1 MTIQLQQLKQ
11 YCDNTFS
18 YIEDY
23 TFNGLQV
30 EGKNEIKKIVFSV
43 SLSELLI
50 DEAIRRGADCI
61 FVHHGFFGK
70 SFTKIQ
76 GPLKRKLQKLLVNDI
91 SLFAYHLP
99 LDAHPILGHNA
110 QLCNMAQLQ
119 IIKPL
124 ECGFICGNALNLT
137 LSQIAEHI
145 NEHIPS
151 KYAIS
156 QSGSGPLLPTHQFNA
171 NIYKFGPEIPQKIFI
186 CSGGSGDYLDKAI
199 REQCDLFVLGEPKEH
214 LIQAAQEE
222 QLNLILLGHWRS
234 EQPGIWAVMNDVA
247 EKLGVQAEYVEI
259 ENCV

>member
-156 QSGSGPLLPTHQFNA
+156 QSGSGPSSQRTNLMRTSTNSAP
-171 NIYKFGPEIPQKIFI
+171 KFRRRSSFAPVAQ
-186 CSGGSGDYLDKAI
+186 ATTWI
-199 REQCDLFVLGEPKEH
+199 RPFASSATSSFWVSRRSIQSKQLRKSN
-214 LIQAAQEE
+214 LIQCSSVTGGANNPES
-222 QLNLILLGHWRS
+222 GR
-234 EQPGIWAVMNDVA
+234 
-247 EKLGVQAEYVEI
+247 
-259 ENCV
+259 